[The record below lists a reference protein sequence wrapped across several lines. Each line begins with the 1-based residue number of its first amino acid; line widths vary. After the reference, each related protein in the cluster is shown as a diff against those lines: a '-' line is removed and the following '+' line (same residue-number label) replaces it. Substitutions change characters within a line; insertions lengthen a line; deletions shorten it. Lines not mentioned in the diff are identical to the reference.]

1 MGYAE
6 RTPHLRIVRDQK
18 KRMAPRIPPPAFVP
32 FLVMLPD
39 ASAFVADN
47 TQAWMAWLTL
57 TQVSMAGLCLLAV
70 AVPKTYAMRVSL
82 CAAALWY
89 VTQAVDEAVAGNVF
103 ADSTVEY
110 VVFLAYTALIGLH
123 LYRHEREQR
132 NLP

>member
-1 MGYAE
+1 M
-6 RTPHLRIVRDQK
+6 
-18 KRMAPRIPPPAFVP
+18 
-32 FLVMLPD
+32 
-39 ASAFVADN
+39 
-47 TQAWMAWLTL
+47 WLTL
-57 TQVSMAGLCLLAV
+57 TQVSMALLCLLAL
-70 AVPKTYAMRVSL
+70 AAPKTYATKVAFS
-82 CAAALWY
+82 AAALWY